1 MSAGPPRLRNSR
13 QRPWRF
19 RQPPLSKPARTAPAP
34 GSSSCA
40 TTSARRSRRS
50 RTSCPPARRCPIA
63 PAGRFKRTPWQRADH
78 TGAPGG
84 GGVMAMM
91 HGRVFE
97 KVGVHIS
104 TVHGEFAPE
113 FRKEIPGA
121 DADPRFWASGIS
133 LIAHPRNPNVPA
145 VHMNTRLVVTT
156 QGLVRRRRR
165 PDAGARPPPHPGRS
179 RHARLPRRDE
189 GRLRRARRGRALRQI
204 QDVVRRVFLPA
215 APQRAARH
223 RRHLLRLSRQRRLGR
238 RLRLHAGRRP
248 RLPATS
254 IPSWCARN
262 FATPW
267 TEADREEQL
276 VRRGRY
282 VEFNLLYDRGTI
294 FGLRTGGNVD
304 SILSSMPPVVKWP

>member
-1 MSAGPPRLRNSR
+1 MNKIATMSDLPSPTRATLR
-13 QRPWRF
+13 RP
-19 RQPPLSKPARTAPAP
+19 QGHAPAP
-34 GSSSCA
+34 GSSACA

-50 RTSCPPARRCPIA
+50 RTRCPPARRSPTA
-63 PAGRFKRTPWQRADH
+63 PPAASCARPGSAPTTPAQ
-78 TGAPGG
+78 PGG

-97 KVGVHIS
+97 KVGVHFS

-121 DADPRFWASGIS
+121 DERSALLGLRHFADRAPAQSARAGG
-133 LIAHPRNPNVPA
+133 AHEHALRR
-145 VHMNTRLVVTT
+145 HH

-189 GRLRRARRGRALRQI
+189 GGLRRACRGRALRQV
-204 QDVVRRVFLPA
+204 QDMVRRVFLSQ
-215 APQRAARH
+215 APQRDARH
-223 RRHLLRLSRQRRLGR
+223 RRHLLRLARQRRLGR

-248 RLPATS
+248 RLPEHLSGAGARAIS
-254 IPSWCARN
+254 PSPGARPSARSSSCAAAAMSSSTCSTTAARSSGCAPAAMSN
-262 FATPW
+262 
-267 TEADREEQL
+267 
-276 VRRGRY
+276 
-282 VEFNLLYDRGTI
+282 
-294 FGLRTGGNVD
+294 